1 MEMEKVRNNN
11 TSRICGGLII
21 IGVGLV
27 FLLRNLG
34 YYIPDWIFS
43 WHVLLII
50 IGLLIGYKRNFNGP
64 GWMIMILVGLFFT
77 ARAIIGF
84 DISKYYF
91 PMIFILIGL
100 FLLCKPKRSA
110 TDRHRRCKAR
120 WKNRTR
126 RKYEALGDL
135 NIPDDDSAGYPVD
148 DKDAGID
155 KNDVLDSVSIFGGN
169 HHKVYSKHFKGGDV
183 IAVFGGSDIN
193 LTQADFEGVVKLDI
207 VAVFGGVKIVIPP
220 GWEVK
225 SEVTAIFGGI
235 DDKRTLNVAAV
246 EPRKVLIIE
255 GVAMFGGVDIR
266 NF

>member
-1 MEMEKVRNNN
+1 MEKVRNNN
-11 TSRICGGLII
+11 NSSRICGGLII

-27 FLLRNLG
+27 FLLKNFG
-34 YYIPDWIFS
+34 VFIPDWIFS
-43 WHVLLII
+43 WHTLLII

-64 GWMIMILVGLFFT
+64 GWIIMVLVGVFFT
-77 ARAIIGF
+77 ARAIVDF

-91 PMIFILIGL
+91 ALIFIALGLMLI
-100 FLLCKPKRSA
+100 FKPKRSA
-110 TDRHRRCKAR
+110 IDRNNRCKAR
-120 WKNRTR
+120 WKGRMR
-126 RKYEALGDL
+126 RKYAAMGDWNMPGDAEAG
-135 NIPDDDSAGYPVD
+135 SEYVD
-148 DKDAGID
+148 ID
-155 KNDVLDSVSIFGGN
+155 KNDILDSLSIFGGN
-169 HHKVYSKHFKGGDV
+169 QQKVYSKNFKGGDI

-193 LTQADFEGVVKLDI
+193 LTQADFEGVIKLDV
-207 VAVFGGVKIVIPP
+207 VAIFGGVKIVIPP

-235 DDKRTLNVAAV
+235 DDKRTLGLTPS